1 MMRAERIEA
10 MSKALGLYGYL
21 AEHIV
26 DHLEEQGCAIY
37 RRRKHSRRKREPQ
50 SVAMTPQ
57 LAGQIRRYWK
67 NHQDMTQSQIAA
79 VFNVNPGRVSEAPSY
94 DA

>member
-1 MMRAERIEA
+1 MKRAERIEA
-10 MSKALGLYGYL
+10 MSKALGLYGFM
-21 AEHIV
+21 
-26 DHLEEQGCAIY
+26 EEQGCAIY

-57 LAGQIRRYWK
+57 LAGQIRRYWRNNPGK
-67 NHQDMTQSQIAA
+67 TQSQVAS
-79 VFNVNPGRVSEAPSY
+79 VFNVNPGRVSEALSY